1 MNDNW
6 WSEGEWLLRS
16 VNRKRSDHR
25 ALHLSLQET
34 NWGPVP
40 FKVYNTSLQ
49 NKDLLSSLDEV
60 FKTSNDKMNPNIQLM
75 LKRARNMIKEWSKQ
89 DKNNIDVRI
98 KEVKSSI
105 NEIDCNLGNA
115 EDLPKLN
122 SVLEELYDQKVS
134 MMKPKARVT
143 WALKEDHN
151 MKFYHQ

>member
-16 VNRKRSDHR
+16 VNRKRSYHR
-25 ALHLSLQET
+25 GLHLSLQET

-40 FKVYNTSLQ
+40 FKVCNTSLQ

-89 DKNNIDVRI
+89 DKNNIDVSI

-105 NEIDCNLGNA
+105 NEIDYNLGNV

-134 MMKPKARVT
+134 MMKQKARVT

-151 MKFYHQ
+151 TKFYHQ